1 MPGPGANRYRFCGI
15 REKNANLALRLYRR
29 YITFMRD
36 YNAISDAALLPLI
49 KEGEVQAFNELYTRY
64 FRMLYSYAWN
74 ILDNEEECSD
84 AVQEIFVWLWENRGT
99 LQVTTT
105 IKGYLMAAVKYRLAR
120 IIQTSR
126 RRAAILAA
134 NVTLPAVTNIEE
146 DIEAKE
152 LKRVITAFSETLPQR
167 AREIFQ
173 LSRVQH
179 LSNKE
184 IAAQMGISEKTVE
197 NQITIALK
205 KLRSDLNKK
214 MLSFLL
220 L

>member
-1 MPGPGANRYRFCGI
+1 
-15 REKNANLALRLYRR
+15 
-29 YITFMRD
+29 MRD
-36 YNAISDAALLPLI
+36 YNAFSDAALLPLL
-49 KEGEVQAFNELYTRY
+49 KEGEVQAFNEVYARY
-64 FRMLYSYAWN
+64 FRLLYQYAWN

-84 AVQEIFVWLWENRGT
+84 AVQEIFVWLWEHRST
-99 LQVTTT
+99 LEVTSL
-105 IKGYLMAAVKYRLAR
+105 KGYLMAAVKYRLAR

-134 NVTLPAVTNIEE
+134 NVELPTITRIEE
-146 DIEAKE
+146 DIEVKE
-152 LKRVITAFSETLPQR
+152 LRRVITEFSETLPQR
-167 AREIFQ
+167 AREIFH

-184 IAAQMGISEKTVE
+184 IAARLGISEKTVE

-205 KLRSDLNKK
+205 KLRSDLGKK

>member
-1 MPGPGANRYRFCGI
+1 
-15 REKNANLALRLYRR
+15 
-29 YITFMRD
+29 MRD
-36 YNAISDAALLPLI
+36 YNAFSDAALLPLL
-49 KEGEVQAFNELYTRY
+49 KEGKVQAFNEVYTRY
-64 FRMLYSYAWN
+64 FRLLYQYAWN
-74 ILDNEEECSD
+74 ILNNEEECSD
-84 AVQEIFVWLWENRGT
+84 AVQEIFVWLWENRAT
-99 LQVTTT
+99 LEITSL
-105 IKGYLMAAVKYRLAR
+105 KGYLMAAVKYRLAR

-134 NVTLPAVTNIEE
+134 HVELPAITCIEE
-146 DIEAKE
+146 DFEAKE
-152 LKRVITAFSETLPQR
+152 LKRVINEFTETLPDR

-184 IAAQMGISEKTVE
+184 IAARMGISEKTVE

-205 KLRSDLNKK
+205 KLRSDLSKK